1 MRRTCWNDVENPLG
15 FATASTVETLGR
27 VGEPLLRVLRVP
39 IGTIEGR
46 LGTCLILLS
55 SRLCLQCLLELLA
68 HSLDATPGFGDRLVR
83 RFELRVG
90 LLARR
95 DGLVGG

>member
-1 MRRTCWNDVENPLG
+1 MDYPI
-15 FATASTVETLGR
+15 ATASTVETLGR

-68 HSLDATPGFGDRLVR
+68 HPLDALPVSATVWS
-83 RFELRVG
+83 
-90 LLARR
+90 AASSCA
-95 DGLVGG
+95 